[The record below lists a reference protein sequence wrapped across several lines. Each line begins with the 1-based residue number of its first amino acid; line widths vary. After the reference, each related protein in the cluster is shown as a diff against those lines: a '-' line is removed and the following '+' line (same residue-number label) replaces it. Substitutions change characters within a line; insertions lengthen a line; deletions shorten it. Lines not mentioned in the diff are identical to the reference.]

1 MHACAALRGGDRV
14 TNQMREDFELVRSVL
29 DAGPT
34 RIGATET
41 VLDPATGRPVDIRRP
56 DFRPGP
62 RFLAT
67 CLTIAGVLGAA
78 HRFGLQGYENRI
90 LPVFGYNRFQ
100 FSPGQDHN
108 NR

>member
-1 MHACAALRGGDRV
+1 MRNALRLLAVAIASVGTALWFFGGM
-14 TNQMREDFELVRSVL
+14 N
-29 DAGPT
+29 AGPT

-78 HRFGLQGYENRI
+78 SLAPAMRTSGKPPYPTR
-90 LPVFGYNRFQ
+90 
-100 FSPGQDHN
+100 S
-108 NR
+108 